1 MNIVPHHLVRLVA
14 ICAFATVTQIA
25 PASGSEKSATFQL
38 AMGPTSAAL
47 KNQQGNTAK
56 SDDAVVEPRRH
67 TKRRDAIGL
76 SHKLE

>member
-14 ICAFATVTQIA
+14 ICAFATVPQIA
-25 PASGSEKSATFQL
+25 PVSGSEKCATFQL

>member
-1 MNIVPHHLVRLVA
+1 MNIVPHHVVRLVA
-14 ICAFATVTQIA
+14 ICAFATVLQIA

-56 SDDAVVEPRRH
+56 SDDAVEPRRH

-76 SHKLE
+76 SHKPE

>member
-14 ICAFATVTQIA
+14 ICAFATVPQIA
-25 PASGSEKSATFQL
+25 PVSGSEKCATFQL

-67 TKRRDAIGL
+67 TKRRAAIRLG
-76 SHKLE
+76 HKPE

>member
-1 MNIVPHHLVRLVA
+1 
-14 ICAFATVTQIA
+14 
-25 PASGSEKSATFQL
+25 
-38 AMGPTSAAL
+38 MGPTSAAL

-56 SDDAVVEPRRH
+56 SDGAVVEPRRH

>member
-14 ICAFATVTQIA
+14 ICAFATVPQIA
-25 PASGSEKSATFQL
+25 PVSGSEKCATFQL

-67 TKRRDAIGL
+67 TKRRDAIRLG
-76 SHKLE
+76 HKLE

>member
-14 ICAFATVTQIA
+14 ICAFATVPQIA
-25 PASGSEKSATFQL
+25 PVSGSEKCATFQL

-56 SDDAVVEPRRH
+56 SDGAVVEPRRH

-76 SHKLE
+76 SHKPE